1 MHLSSLLK
9 RFIILI
15 VPEKLNCC
23 PVLLGIPR
31 LGLGLAGR
39 LDNDPDADAV
49 EFEVAMASIEP
60 PLPRTS
66 FIFSGRKATYCSWL
80 M

>member
-1 MHLSSLLK
+1 ML
-9 RFIILI
+9 
-15 VPEKLNCC
+15 V
-23 PVLLGIPR
+23 GIPR

-66 FIFSGRKATYCSWL
+66 FIFSGRKATYCSW
-80 M
+80 